1 MDIYP
6 HALEPRG
13 LDKIAN
19 LIDKGV
25 RIPNPLTVDID
36 DDVDIDNISG
46 EGVVIG
52 PGCRIRG
59 RRTVIS
65 PGCVLG
71 DEAPMTIQDCQLGS
85 GVKLK
90 GGFAQDAVFL
100 TEASLGSGA
109 HIRGGTILEEEANG
123 AHTVGL
129 KQTILLPFVTLGSL
143 INFCDVLMAGGTSRS
158 DHSEVGSS
166 YIHFNFTPDGDKT
179 TASLFGDVPHGVLL
193 NQHPIFLGGQGGTV
207 GPVATGFGT
216 VVGAGSILRD
226 DVPDDDQLILT
237 AAPAGR
243 QRPVSP
249 ASYHKLDR
257 IIAHNVTYLGNLS
270 ALQAWYRQ
278 IRRLFMSRDRLSGL
292 VWKGAVDNL
301 DSARTERVKR
311 LKSLI
316 GKVQPTDTGRTQLV
330 NNCDIF
336 LSSLSAVDAPAP
348 ADVVRLCGAAAN
360 SGADYLDVI
369 QGFDPA
375 TREAVVEW
383 LGGIVSAQQSQAQ
396 EVVDQLPLPF

>member
-1 MDIYP
+1 MDVNFP
-6 HALEPRG
+6 TLQPRG
-13 LDKIAN
+13 LEKIAE

-25 RIPNPLTVDID
+25 HIPNPLTVDID
-36 DDVDIDNISG
+36 EDINVDNISG

-65 PGCVLG
+65 AGCVLG
-71 DEAPMTIQDCQLGS
+71 DETPMTIQDCQLGT
-85 GVKLK
+85 GVTLK

-100 TEASLGSGA
+100 SGASMGSGA
-109 HIRGGTILEEEANG
+109 HVRGGTILEEKANG

-143 INFCDVLMAGGTSRS
+143 INFCDALMAGGTSRS

-207 GPVATGFGT
+207 GPVTTGFGT

-226 DVPDDDQLILT
+226 DILDDDQLVLPPPPT
-237 AAPAGR
+237 GR
-243 QRPVSP
+243 QRPVTP
-249 ASYHKLDR
+249 TSYRKLDR

-270 ALQAWYRQ
+270 ALQAWYLH
-278 IRRLFMSRDRLSGL
+278 IRRLFMSRDRLSEL
-292 VWKGAVDNL
+292 VWQGALDNL
-301 DSARTERVKR
+301 ASARTERIKR

-316 GKVQPTDTGRTQLV
+316 GKVQPTDAGRAQLIE
-330 NNCDIF
+330 NRDAF
-336 LSSLSAVDAPAP
+336 LTALDVLDSPAP
-348 ADVVRLCGAAAN
+348 GDVVKTCGAAAN
-360 SGADYLDVI
+360 GGAEYLDVVR
-369 QGFDPA
+369 GFDEA
-375 TREAVVEW
+375 TQNAIVEW
-383 LGGIVSAQQSQAQ
+383 LGSIVSTQQSQAQ
-396 EVVDQLPLPF
+396 EVIDQLLLPF